1 LALGVGLLVD
11 NGIVI
16 LENIHRQKQ
25 RTSSAYEAA
34 LTGAD
39 EMQNPVLASTL
50 AHIIVFLPI
59 IFVKGMTGH
68 FFYQLALT
76 ISFSLLISILVALL
90 LNPMLEARRLSAR
103 GPSSGPHQAP
113 DSGRSPLPLKTEIK
127 EVGEAR
133 GGMVLGTLWRAMESG
148 MQATERVYLQ
158 LLRYSLVNRKRVL
171 LATLLVLLLSLALV
185 PVMGKEFLPQVDQ
198 GSFTMKVIFPPGTTM
213 EATDSRTMQIWK
225 ILAEERE
232 VKDVFVNIGH
242 DRKEKVEQAL
252 GASEPNVANVTV
264 ILAEKRGRSVEE
276 VVEAVRPE
284 LAQISDAQV
293 EFVLN
298 QDVTQ
303 LLRHKQSAPEI
314 LEIKGSDLEVIVG
327 LSQEVGNQL
336 KKIPFIEDIKSSLG
350 VSEPEIQIS
359 VDRQNAARFQLSVKD
374 IADTVKVAME
384 GEVATQFRQ
393 GDEVDIVVRLRD
405 EDRQDVSSLENILIH
420 TPLGSD
426 IPLKTVANIAKTT
439 RLRQIQRRDLSRIA
453 VVSANIVGITVG
465 EALGKIQ
472 KIVKEIK
479 VPPEHSITISAQHE
493 EMTESFKSLSFALV
507 LSVLLVYMLLA
518 SLFESFLYP
527 FIIMFSVP
535 LAVVGV
541 ILILF
546 VTGTSISLGVYI
558 GGIMLGGLVVNN
570 SIILV
575 DYTNTLRQQGSS
587 REEAVIEGGRARLR
601 PILMTALTTI
611 LGLLPLAA
619 GIGKGAEMRSPLA
632 ITVIGGLTTST
643 FMTLIVIPVIYSL
656 FEETRTVKFGGK
668 R

>member
-1 LALGVGLLVD
+1 
-11 NGIVI
+11 
-16 LENIHRQKQ
+16 
-25 RTSSAYEAA
+25 
-34 LTGAD
+34 
-39 EMQNPVLASTL
+39 
-50 AHIIVFLPI
+50 
-59 IFVKGMTGH
+59 
-68 FFYQLALT
+68 
-76 ISFSLLISILVALL
+76 
-90 LNPMLEARRLSAR
+90 
-103 GPSSGPHQAP
+103 
-113 DSGRSPLPLKTEIK
+113 
-127 EVGEAR
+127 
-133 GGMVLGTLWRAMESG
+133 
-148 MQATERVYLQ
+148 
-158 LLRYSLVNRKRVL
+158 
-171 LATLLVLLLSLALV
+171 
-185 PVMGKEFLPQVDQ
+185 
-198 GSFTMKVIFPPGTTM
+198 
-213 EATDSRTMQIWK
+213 
-225 ILAEERE
+225 
-232 VKDVFVNIGH
+232 
-242 DRKEKVEQAL
+242 
-252 GASEPNVANVTV
+252 
-264 ILAEKRGRSVEE
+264 
-276 VVEAVRPE
+276 
-284 LAQISDAQV
+284 
-293 EFVLN
+293 
-298 QDVTQ
+298 
-303 LLRHKQSAPEI
+303 
-314 LEIKGSDLEVIVG
+314 
-327 LSQEVGNQL
+327 
-336 KKIPFIEDIKSSLG
+336 
-350 VSEPEIQIS
+350 